1 MGNVTGGLVGRGVA
15 RFGENQ
21 DVMDYDEQDKDDANG
36 IVRRKKK
43 GLERRQKKVETR

>member
-1 MGNVTGGLVGRGVA
+1 MGDVTGGLVGRGVA

-21 DVMDYDEQDKDDANG
+21 DVMDYDEQVKDANG

-43 GLERRQKKVETR
+43 KGWKDGRNKVETR